1 MRAPVR
7 RAATPAAPPAAT
19 YELEVCRRDLEDA
32 KRALHEALDEREAM
46 RLKLSES
53 AASAD
58 SRPSLGARGL
68 EAGELDHPHLDWVG
82 RHYLAVSLPEDRM
95 FRPGESVTPVGV
107 LQKLFEMRVGE
118 RQGAG
123 FSILLENVNI
133 ALSQA
138 EPEWYAKHFGFTRP
152 RVHANGYVSTDKV
165 ETEDFAWL
173 LFEYGAQAPFVE
185 VLAGLLNVLSSTSKG
200 GVTTVAL
207 QLGKSLYAAGVALF
221 RETVSRASEA
231 FARVRERARRVRE
244 AQGSVS
250 VPLTAGLQEEHSDL
264 RRGWAQSR
272 NTALRSVLEGIEV
285 PGNQVVPLQARAL
298 SPVTRGRPRAG
309 GDDSA
314 PPKRRETR
322 VRRSSR
328 CPGTAKRNGCGV
340 RLHMFREPSPH
351 GDAGREGSTRIDA
364 GDQAEGSGYCQ
375 EEWGLVSAWAT
386 GRACDLRCLGSE
398 QKHALEGMSPGNQ
411 VVPLQARAL
420 SPIIEAGD
428 QAEGSKISGRASS
441 KAEARRAGTNKARG
455 ALMESGSLARVHT
468 FHKLMGFKKE
478 LLDDALSPE
487 DFVERYRRTYRD
499 AISRLALCGSAKFLR
514 RAIDRHSCERLRPG
528 PARLQ
533 RDLRAAEGDPTPLE
547 TAPWKTPSVPRV
559 NVLIV
564 GRVRT
569 DDGEPTRE
577 DAASRDPLLRPWPGA
592 SDHPGGQRVTVATRG
607 VRSPSVG
614 KRAPRRAPVVLDSAP
629 RKQEAVRGPGLRR
642 GPCLSAVQRGDGG
655 IEIHLQESRARQRAR
670 GDGSE
675 PRAREAADLPPG
687 RAGDQLHRVA

>member
-1 MRAPVR
+1 MSGMTTRKRSLLRSGKKRGRENGDGDGGDEENSPCDLGCPHAGMVGRMKREITELKGALEEERRLRSEALRARTKSRSSFPPR
-7 RAATPAAPPAAT
+7 DPSDASACPPSGDASAALGRAT

-82 RHYLAVSLPEDRM
+82 RHYLAVSLPRIACSDPRV
-95 FRPGESVTPVGV
+95 RDSRSRVVRQTPG
-107 LQKLFEMRVGE
+107 
-118 RQGAG
+118 
-123 FSILLENVNI
+123 
-133 ALSQA
+133 
-138 EPEWYAKHFGFTRP
+138 FGFTARA
-152 RVHANGYVSTDKV
+152 HANGYVSTDKV

-285 PGNQVVPLQARAL
+285 PAHLGIRSSLSRPELNPPSLEGDPFSVDRSLAAFIKSRSSEGRGGRAAATGARTSCGILPLRSPRVAPPGRKDGLSQSECSSTRSRRARREDARDRW
-298 SPVTRGRPRAG
+298 PRTAGRG
-309 GDDSA
+309 GDEEA
-314 PPKRRETR
+314 PSHRRRPGGGPEGPGDPRDVQVLPRGMGATHGEAAHVSRRSLETR
-322 VRRSSR
+322 PAERRRRLREVVR
-328 CPGTAKRNGCGV
+328 
-340 RLHMFREPSPH
+340 
-351 GDAGREGSTRIDA
+351 DIDA
-364 GDQAEGSGYCQ
+364 GDQAEGS
-375 EEWGLVSAWAT
+375 E
-386 GRACDLRCLGSE
+386 
-398 QKHALEGMSPGNQ
+398 
-411 VVPLQARAL
+411 
-420 SPIIEAGD
+420 D
-428 QAEGSKISGRASS
+428 QRRRERHDQQSGR
-441 KAEARRAGTNKARG
+441 RPDGVRV
-455 ALMESGSLARVHT
+455 SGQSAHS
-468 FHKLMGFKKE
+468 HKLMGFKKE

-499 AISRLALCGSAKFLR
+499 AISRFEALCGSGEFLR

-528 PARLQ
+528 
-533 RDLRAAEGDPTPLE
+533 
-547 TAPWKTPSVPRV
+547 SC
-559 NVLIV
+559 
-564 GRVRT
+564 
-569 DDGEPTRE
+569 
-577 DAASRDPLLRPWPGA
+577 
-592 SDHPGGQRVTVATRG
+592 
-607 VRSPSVG
+607 
-614 KRAPRRAPVVLDSAP
+614 
-629 RKQEAVRGPGLRR
+629 AV
-642 GPCLSAVQRGDGG
+642 CS
-655 IEIHLQESRARQRAR
+655 
-670 GDGSE
+670 GSS
-675 PRAREAADLPPG
+675 G
-687 RAGDQLHRVA
+687 S

>member
-1 MRAPVR
+1 MSGMTTRKRSLLRSGKKRGRENGDGDGGDEENSPCDLGCPHAGMVGRMKREITELKGALEEERRLRSEALRARTKSRSSFPPR
-7 RAATPAAPPAAT
+7 DPSDASACPPSGDASAALGRAT

-264 RRGWAQSR
+264 RRGWAHSR

-285 PGNQVVPLQARAL
+285 PAHLGI
-298 SPVTRGRPRAG
+298 
-309 GDDSA
+309 
-314 PPKRRETR
+314 
-322 VRRSSR
+322 RSSLSR
-328 CPGTAKRNGCGV
+328 PELNP
-340 RLHMFREPSPH
+340 PS
-351 GDAGREGSTRIDA
+351 
-364 GDQAEGSGYCQ
+364 
-375 EEWGLVSAWAT
+375 L
-386 GRACDLRCLGSE
+386 
-398 QKHALEGMSPGNQ
+398 
-411 VVPLQARAL
+411 
-420 SPIIEAGD
+420 
-428 QAEGSKISGRASS
+428 
-441 KAEARRAGTNKARG
+441 
-455 ALMESGSLARVHT
+455 
-468 FHKLMGFKKE
+468 
-478 LLDDALSPE
+478 
-487 DFVERYRRTYRD
+487 
-499 AISRLALCGSAKFLR
+499 
-514 RAIDRHSCERLRPG
+514 
-528 PARLQ
+528 
-533 RDLRAAEGDPTPLE
+533 EGDPFSVDRSLAAFIKSRSSEGRGGNGRGGDRGSDKLWDFASTQPARRTAREEGWPL
-547 TAPWKTPSVPRV
+547 AKRV
-559 NVLIV
+559 QF
-564 GRVRT
+564 
-569 DDGEPTRE
+569 
-577 DAASRDPLLRPWPGA
+577 DPLP
-592 SDHPGGQRVTVATRG
+592 
-607 VRSPSVG
+607 PS
-614 KRAPRRAPVVLDSAP
+614 S
-629 RKQEAVRGPGLRR
+629 
-642 GPCLSAVQRGDGG
+642 
-655 IEIHLQESRARQRAR
+655 
-670 GDGSE
+670 
-675 PRAREAADLPPG
+675 PG
-687 RAGDQLHRVA
+687 RRP